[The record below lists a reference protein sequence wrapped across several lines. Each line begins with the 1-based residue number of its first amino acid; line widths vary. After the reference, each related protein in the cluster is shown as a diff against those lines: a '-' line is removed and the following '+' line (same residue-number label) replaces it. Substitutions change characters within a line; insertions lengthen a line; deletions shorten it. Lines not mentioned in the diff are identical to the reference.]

1 LSVGERPGRDG
12 SAGRLVSLTIF
23 EKEIRMAYTYEQL
36 SVMTVAQLREIAQGI
51 EHDAVKGFSTM
62 HKEKLLPALC
72 LALGIEAHK
81 HHVAVGINKSQIKL
95 QIRALK
101 KKRDEALA
109 GKDSKTYREALGEIH
124 HLKNKLRRAI
134 K

>member
-1 LSVGERPGRDG
+1 
-12 SAGRLVSLTIF
+12 
-23 EKEIRMAYTYEQL
+23 MAYTFEQL
-36 SVMTVAQLREIAQGI
+36 SDMTVAQLRDIAKDV

-72 LALGIEAHK
+72 QALGIESHK
-81 HHVAVGINKSQIKL
+81 HHTVVGINKSQIKL
-95 QIRALK
+95 QIREMK

-109 GKDSKTYREALGEIH
+109 GKDTTKFREALREIH
-124 HLKNKLRRAI
+124 HLKNRLRHAI

>member
-1 LSVGERPGRDG
+1 
-12 SAGRLVSLTIF
+12 
-23 EKEIRMAYTYEQL
+23 MAYTYEQL
-36 SVMTVAQLREIAQGI
+36 SVMTVAQLRDIAKGI

-72 LALGIEAHK
+72 VALGIEGHK
-81 HHVAVGINKSQIKL
+81 HHTAVGIDKGQIKV
-95 QIRALK
+95 QIRLMK

-109 GKDSKTYREALGEIH
+109 GKDGTTYRETIREIH
-124 HLKNKLRRAI
+124 TLKNRLRHAI

>member
-1 LSVGERPGRDG
+1 
-12 SAGRLVSLTIF
+12 
-23 EKEIRMAYTYEQL
+23 MAYTYEQL
-36 SVMTVAQLREIAQGI
+36 SIMTVAQLRDIAKET
-51 EHDAVKGFSTM
+51 EHDAVAGFSTM

-81 HHVAVGINKSQIKL
+81 HHAAVGINKSQIKA
-95 QIRALK
+95 QIRLTK

-109 GKDSKTYREALGEIH
+109 SKDAKTYREALHEIH
-124 HLKNKLRRAI
+124 HLKNKLRHAI

>member
-1 LSVGERPGRDG
+1 
-12 SAGRLVSLTIF
+12 
-23 EKEIRMAYTYEQL
+23 MAYTYEQL
-36 SVMTVAQLREIAQGI
+36 SEMTVARLREIAQGV

-72 LALGIEAHK
+72 LALGIESHK
-81 HHVAVGINKSQIKL
+81 HHKAVGINKSQVKL
-95 QIRALK
+95 QIRAMK

-109 GKDSKTYREALGEIH
+109 GKDSKAYRESLREIH
-124 HLKNKLRRAI
+124 NLKNRLRHAI

>member
-1 LSVGERPGRDG
+1 
-12 SAGRLVSLTIF
+12 
-23 EKEIRMAYTYEQL
+23 MAYTYEQL
-36 SVMTVAQLREIAQGI
+36 SVMTVVQLRDIAKET

-72 LALGIEAHK
+72 LALGIESHK
-81 HHVAVGINKSQIKL
+81 HHTAVGINKSQIKV
-95 QIRALK
+95 QIRTIK

-109 GKDSKTYREALGEIH
+109 GKDMAAYRDALSEIH
-124 HLKNKLRRAI
+124 HLKNKLRHAI

>member
-1 LSVGERPGRDG
+1 
-12 SAGRLVSLTIF
+12 
-23 EKEIRMAYTYEQL
+23 MAYTFEQL
-36 SVMTVAQLREIAQGI
+36 SVMTVAQLREIAHGI
-51 EHDAVKGFSTM
+51 EHDAVKAAGTM

-81 HHVAVGINKSQIKL
+81 HHTAIGINKSQIKS
-95 QIRALK
+95 QIRLMK

-109 GKDSKTYREALGEIH
+109 GKDSTTYRETIHEIH
-124 HLKNKLRRAI
+124 TLKNKLRHAI

>member
-1 LSVGERPGRDG
+1 
-12 SAGRLVSLTIF
+12 
-23 EKEIRMAYTYEQL
+23 MAYTYEQL
-36 SVMTVAQLREIAQGI
+36 SEMTVIQLRDIAKDV

-72 LALGIEAHK
+72 QALGIEAHK
-81 HHVAVGINKSQIKL
+81 HHTVVGVNKSQIKL
-95 QIRALK
+95 QIRAMK

-109 GKDSKTYREALGEIH
+109 GKDINAYRDSIREIH
-124 HLKNKLRRAI
+124 HLKNRLRHAI

>member
-1 LSVGERPGRDG
+1 
-12 SAGRLVSLTIF
+12 
-23 EKEIRMAYTYEQL
+23 MAYTYEQL
-36 SVMTVAQLREIAQGI
+36 SLMTVAQLREIAQGI

-62 HKEKLLPALC
+62 HKEKLLPAIC

-81 HHVAVGINKSQIKL
+81 HHVAVGINKGQIKL

-101 KKRDEALA
+101 KKRDEALTK
-109 GKDSKTYREALGEIH
+109 KDSATYRQTLHEIH
-124 HLKNKLRRAI
+124 GLKNKLRHAI